1 MSTQK
6 NAKVL
11 HLIFQKKYFDKI
23 LKGEKKQ
30 EYRGYTDFYIS
41 KLCNLDHKEK
51 RIIDIKKFDYG
62 LFQLGYS
69 KNAPQLKIEI
79 KEIFCEGEVD
89 ENDKIIPE
97 KTQFI
102 IVLGNIQESPE
113 NYSV

>member
-1 MSTQK
+1 MSTKK
-6 NAKVL
+6 NENVL

-23 LKGEKKQ
+23 LNGEKKQ

-41 KLCNLDHKEK
+41 KLCNLDRKEK

-79 KEIFCEGEVD
+79 KGKVF
-89 ENDKIIPE
+89 
-97 KTQFI
+97 
-102 IVLGNIQESPE
+102 L
-113 NYSV
+113 